1 MPSLAVFYAFG
12 TVRETHADAPEKAGM
27 EPAVCIAFA
36 RRTDHS
42 HMKRS
47 RAFLFARPSLL
58 RPYGSDCVRHGR
70 AIARAVPGLLATM
83 RVVRAQAAVPLE
95 HSALAPAG
103 IQAEH
108 IVRLWYLTLVVCGV
122 VFAAVL
128 VGVLFALLR
137 RRTNDDAPPPDMT
150 ANVKP
155 ERKTERA
162 VVGVSVLSVVLLVG
176 LIVADVLTDR
186 ALSKLPV
193 SDALHIQLTG
203 WQWWWQARYAAD
215 DGRPAFMTANEL
227 HVPVGRPVV
236 ISLGAGDVIHSFWV
250 PSLHGKKDLLPGI
263 HSTIQ
268 FRADRAGVYDGPCA
282 EFCGAEHALMA
293 LRVVAEPADR
303 YAAWAATQTATAAA
317 PVVAVAAH
325 GMQVFESSACASCH
339 TVRGTSAAGLVG
351 PDLTHLMTR
360 QTLAAGALANNAAN
374 LSRWIRDP
382 NGVKPGTT
390 MPAVRLSTPD
400 LQALVAWLTTLK

>member
-1 MPSLAVFYAFG
+1 
-12 TVRETHADAPEKAGM
+12 
-27 EPAVCIAFA
+27 
-36 RRTDHS
+36 
-42 HMKRS
+42 MKRS
-47 RAFLFARPSLL
+47 RAFPFARPSLL
-58 RPYGSDCVRHGR
+58 RPYRADCAQHGR
-70 AIARAVPGLLATM
+70 AIARPVPGLLATTL
-83 RVVRAQAAVPLE
+83 VVRAQAAVPLE

-137 RRTNDDAPPPDMT
+137 RRINDDEAPPPDMT

-155 ERKTERA
+155 ERRTQRA

-263 HSTIQ
+263 HSTIE

-293 LRVVAEPADR
+293 LRVVAEPAEA
-303 YAAWAATQTATAAA
+303 YAAWAATQTATAAT
-317 PVVAVAAH
+317 PVGAVAAH

-339 TVRGTSAAGLVG
+339 TVRGTSATGLLG
-351 PDLTHLMTR
+351 PDLTHLMSQTNARGRRTR
-360 QTLAAGALANNAAN
+360 QQCRQPQPMDPRSERRQTRHDDAGRSLVHTRSSSACCLA
-374 LSRWIRDP
+374 
-382 NGVKPGTT
+382 
-390 MPAVRLSTPD
+390 
-400 LQALVAWLTTLK
+400 

>member
-1 MPSLAVFYAFG
+1 
-12 TVRETHADAPEKAGM
+12 
-27 EPAVCIAFA
+27 
-36 RRTDHS
+36 
-42 HMKRS
+42 MKRS
-47 RAFLFARPSLL
+47 CAFFLARPGLL
-58 RPYGSDCVRHGR
+58 RPRRTHCARHRR
-70 AIARAVPGLLATM
+70 AIASTVPVVWRVSVTMPAALARAAI
-83 RVVRAQAAVPLE
+83 PLE
-95 HSALAPAG
+95 HNALAPAG

-108 IVRLWYLTLVVCGV
+108 IVRLWHLTLVVCGI

-137 RRTNDDAPPPDMT
+137 RRTAQRPQPPDLSG
-150 ANVKP
+150 NVKP
-155 ERKTERA
+155 ERRTQRA
-162 VVGVSVLSVVLLVG
+162 VVGASVLSVVLLVG
-176 LIVADVLTDR
+176 LVVADVLTDR

-193 SDALHIQLTG
+193 ADALHIQLTG
-203 WQWWWQARYAAD
+203 WQWWWQARYPAD
-215 DGRPAFMTANEL
+215 HGRPAFATANEL

-236 ISLGAGDVIHSFWV
+236 VALGAGDVIHSFWV

-263 HSTIQ
+263 TSTIE

-303 YAAWAATQTATAAA
+303 YAAWAAAQTATAAA
-317 PVVAVAAH
+317 PADAVAAH

-339 TVRGTSAAGLVG
+339 TVRGTHAVGLLG

-382 NGVKPGTT
+382 NSVKPGTT

-400 LQALVAWLTTLK
+400 LQALVVWLTTLK